1 MSLPGNTLAGSSA
14 AAAAVNPPRASD
26 TVRKPLAFG
35 RETIESIVVAFTLA
49 LLFRTFEA
57 EAFVIPTG
65 SMATTLMGRHKD
77 LECEACGHG
86 YQVGASREEDDQ
98 SQAWR
103 QELIRVERAANEL
116 RAAVADSSR
125 SDTSRAAAQR
135 RLASMEGPRGPLAQ
149 LRMRLEQK
157 MVSTARCPSCGYET
171 DLLVR
176 EGDEVAYDWRFPSF
190 NGDRILVSKTAYD
203 IADPERF
210 DVVVFKYP
218 EDAKVN
224 YIKRLVGLPGE
235 TISIIDGDL
244 WVSTAGSPEEIV
256 RKSPEKLLAML
267 QEVHDTHHVADELV
281 AAGWPQRWT
290 DWGKGDGNGS
300 VAWKSDD
307 GGRSFAVSCPEGR
320 SATLRYRHF
329 LADGDVWEAVGAGR
343 NVAAMAEPRLI
354 DDFEAYNSIRTRSH
368 WVGDLAIEVDLETDG
383 PQGEV
388 AFDLVEGGLT
398 YRCSIDLISG
408 EATLTIP
415 HQPGDPTPREGTPR
429 GPTPIRGSGRWQ
441 VLFANVDDELS
452 LFVDGQRIAF
462 DRICTYVR
470 QEDPV
475 VPVTTPREPGN
486 PAAGDLA
493 PIGVTAKD
501 TSVTLHQLRVLRDL
515 FYIGAYDLGR
525 RPGELLEDSRID
537 YELGPDQFLMLG
549 DNSAASKDSRL
560 WIEGPAVDRRL
571 LIGKA
576 LVIFWPHP
584 WPTSWS
590 IPLRFGS
597 SELRLPFWPNFGRMR
612 RIR

>member
-1 MSLPGNTLAGSSA
+1 MGLPGNTLAGSSTGA
-14 AAAAVNPPRASD
+14 PPIATPRASD
-26 TVRKPLAFG
+26 TIRNPLGFG

-77 LECEACGHG
+77 LECEACGRG

-103 QELIRVERAANEL
+103 QELIRVERAASEL

-125 SDTSRAAAQR
+125 TDSSRAQAQR
-135 RLASMEGPRGPLAQ
+135 KLAAMEAPRGPLDQ
-149 LRMRLEQK
+149 LKTRLEQK

-176 EGDEVAYDWRFPSF
+176 EGDQVAYDYRYPSYH
-190 NGDRILVSKTAYD
+190 GDRILVSKTAYD
-203 IADPERF
+203 LADPERF

-244 WVSTAGSPEEIV
+244 WVSTAGEPEEII
-256 RKSPEKLLAML
+256 RKEPEKLLGML
-267 QEVHDTHHVADELV
+267 QEVHDSHHEADELL

-290 DWGKGDGNGS
+290 DWKAGS
-300 VAWKSDD
+300 GPGWSSED
-307 GGRSFAVSCPEGR
+307 GGRSFRASCQEGR

-329 LADGDVWEAVGAGR
+329 LADGEVWEAVKAGSD
-343 NVAAMAEPRLI
+343 VSSMAEAQLI

-368 WVGDLAIEVDLETDG
+368 WVGDLAIEVDLETESDR
-383 PQGEV
+383 GEV
-388 AFDLVEGGLT
+388 ALELVEGGLA
-398 YRCSIDLISG
+398 YRCVVDLISG

-415 HQPGDPTPREGTPR
+415 QQQGDPTPREGTPR
-429 GPTPIRGSGRWQ
+429 GPTPIRGAGRWQ
-441 VLFANVDDELS
+441 LLFANVDDELS

-462 DRICTYVR
+462 DRICTFVR

-475 VPVTTPREPGN
+475 EPITTPREPGN

-493 PIGVTAKD
+493 PIGITASGA
-501 TSVTLHQLRVLRDL
+501 TVTLHQLRVLRDL

-560 WIEGPAVDRRL
+560 WVEGHHVDRSL

-584 WPTSWS
+584 WPASWS
-590 IPLRFGS
+590 IPLRLGS

>member
-1 MSLPGNTLAGSSA
+1 MSLPGNTLTGSA
-14 AAAAVNPPRASD
+14 AEQTAPVNPPRASD
-26 TVRKPLAFG
+26 TVRSPLAFG

-103 QELIRVERAANEL
+103 QELVRVERAANEL
-116 RAAVADSSR
+116 RAAMADTTR

-135 RLASMEGPRGPLAQ
+135 KLASIEAPRGPLDQ
-149 LRMRLEQK
+149 LRTRLEQK

-176 EGDEVAYDWRFPSF
+176 EGDQVTYDWQYPSY

-203 IADPERF
+203 LADPERF

-267 QEVHDTHHVADELV
+267 QEVHDSENVAEELI
-281 AAGWPQRWT
+281 AAGWPQRWS
-290 DWGKGDGNGS
+290 DWGKGGGP
-300 VAWKSDD
+300 AWVSDD
-307 GGRSFAVSCPEGR
+307 GGHSYAVSCPEGR

-329 LADGDVWEAVGAGR
+329 LADSAVWEAVKAGSD
-343 NVAAMAEPRLI
+343 VGDMAEPRLI

-368 WVGDLAIEVDLETDG
+368 WVGDLAIEVDLQTEAA
-383 PQGEV
+383 QGTV
-388 AFDLVEGGLT
+388 ALDLQEGGLT

-415 HQPGDPTPREGTPR
+415 RQPGDPTPREGTPR
-429 GPTPIRGSGRWQ
+429 GPTPVKGAGRWTL
-441 VLFANVDDELS
+441 LFANVDDELS
-452 LFVDGQRIAF
+452 LFVDGRRISF
-462 DRICTYVR
+462 DRLCTFVR

-475 VPVTTPREPGN
+475 EPIEKPRLPGDPTPS
-486 PAAGDLA
+486 DLA
-493 PIGVTAKD
+493 PIGITA
-501 TSVTLHQLRVLRDL
+501 TGTTLKLHRLRVLRDL

-537 YELGPDQFLMLG
+537 YELGSGQFLMLG

-560 WIEGPAVDRRL
+560 WTEGHHVDRSL

-590 IPLRFGS
+590 VPLRFLG

>member
-1 MSLPGNTLAGSSA
+1 MSLPGTTPAGA
-14 AAAAVNPPRASD
+14 TAENAPVNPPRAGD
-26 TVRKPLAFG
+26 TVRSPLAFG

-65 SMATTLMGRHKD
+65 SMATTLMCRHKD

-103 QELIRVERAANEL
+103 QELLRVERAANEL

-135 RLASMEGPRGPLAQ
+135 KLVSIEAPRGPLDQ
-149 LRMRLEQK
+149 LRTRLEQK
-157 MVSTARCPSCGYET
+157 MVSTARCPSCGFET

-176 EGDEVAYDWRFPSF
+176 EGDEVDYDWQYPSF

-203 IADPERF
+203 LADPERF

-235 TISIIDGDL
+235 TLSIIDGDL
-244 WVSTAGSPEEIV
+244 WVSTAGEPEQIV

-267 QEVHDTHHVADELV
+267 QEVHNSRHVADQLL
-281 AAGWPQRWT
+281 AAGWPTRWT
-290 DWGKGDGNGS
+290 DWGSGS
-300 VAWKSDD
+300 GAAWSSDD
-307 GGRSFAVSCPEGR
+307 GGRSYAVSCPEGR

-329 LADGDVWEAVGAGR
+329 LADGDVWNAIKAGR
-343 NVAAMAEPRLI
+343 DIRGMAEPRLI

-368 WVGDLAIEVDLETDG
+368 WVGDLAIEVDLETDSS
-383 PQGEV
+383 QGSV

-398 YRCSIDLISG
+398 YRCSIDLVSG

-415 HQPGDPTPREGTPR
+415 RQPGDPTPREGTPR

-441 VLFANVDDELS
+441 LLFANVDDELS
-452 LFVDGQRIAF
+452 LFVDGRRISF
-462 DRICTYVR
+462 DRLCTFVR

-475 VPVTTPREPGN
+475 VPIVTPRDPGN

-493 PIGVTAKD
+493 PIGITATG
-501 TSVTLHQLRVLRDL
+501 TSLTLHHLRVLRDI

-560 WIEGPAVDRRL
+560 WVEGPQVDRHL

-576 LVIFWPHP
+576 MVIFWPHP
-584 WPTSWS
+584 WPASWS

-612 RIR
+612 PIR

>member
-1 MSLPGNTLAGSSA
+1 MSLSAITPAGSDHEQPPI
-14 AAAAVNPPRASD
+14 NPPRKTD
-26 TVRKPLAFG
+26 TVRSPLAFG

-103 QELIRVERAANEL
+103 QELLRVERAASEH
-116 RAAVADSSR
+116 RAAMADTTR
-125 SDTSRAAAQR
+125 SDTARAAAQR
-135 RLASMEGPRGPLAQ
+135 KLASIEAPRGPLDQ
-149 LRMRLEQK
+149 LRTRLQQK

-171 DLLVR
+171 NLIVR
-176 EGDEVAYDWRFPSF
+176 EGEEVRYDWRYPSY

-203 IADPERF
+203 LADPERF

-244 WVSTAGSPEEIV
+244 WVSRGGSPEEIV
-256 RKSPEKLLAML
+256 RKSSEKLVAML
-267 QEVHDTHHVADELV
+267 QEVHDSHHVAEALRD
-281 AAGWPQRWT
+281 AGWPQRWS
-290 DWGKGDGNGS
+290 DWGKGRGS
-300 VAWKSDD
+300 AWESKD
-307 GGRSFAVSCPEGR
+307 GGRSYTVSCPEGR
-320 SATLRYRHF
+320 TATLKYRHF
-329 LADGDVWEAVGAGR
+329 LADGAVWDAVRAGSDVSD
-343 NVAAMAEPRLI
+343 MAEPRLI

-368 WVGDLAIEVDLETDG
+368 WVGDLAIEVDLETTAS
-383 PQGEV
+383 QGSV
-388 AFDLVEGGLT
+388 AFDLEEGGLT

-408 EATLTIP
+408 EATFTIP
-415 HQPGDPTPREGTPR
+415 RQAGDPTPREGTPR
-429 GPTPIRGSGRWQ
+429 GPTPIKGSGRWTL
-441 VLFANVDDELS
+441 LFANVDDELS
-452 LFVDGQRIAF
+452 LFVDGERIAF
-462 DRICTYVR
+462 DRICTFVR

-475 VPVTTPREPGN
+475 EPITVPREPGN
-486 PAAGDLA
+486 PSPSDLA
-493 PIGVTAKD
+493 PIGITANS
-501 TSVTLHQLRVLRDL
+501 TTVTLHRLRVLRDL

-537 YELGPDQFLMLG
+537 YELGPGQFLMLG

-560 WIEGPAVDRRL
+560 WTEGHHVDRSL

-584 WPTSWS
+584 WAASWS
-590 IPLRFGS
+590 IPLRFLG

>member
-1 MSLPGNTLAGSSA
+1 MSLPGTTPAGA
-14 AAAAVNPPRASD
+14 TAENAPVNPPRAAD
-26 TVRKPLAFG
+26 TVRSPLAFG

-103 QELIRVERAANEL
+103 QELLRVERAANEL

-125 SDTSRAAAQR
+125 SDASRAAAQR
-135 RLASMEGPRGPLAQ
+135 KLVSIEAPRGPLDQ
-149 LRMRLEQK
+149 LRTRLEQK
-157 MVSTARCPSCGYET
+157 MVSTARCPSCGFET

-176 EGDEVAYDWRFPSF
+176 EGDEVDYDWQYPSF

-203 IADPERF
+203 LADPERF

-235 TISIIDGDL
+235 TLSIIDGDL
-244 WVSTAGSPEEIV
+244 WVSTAGEPEQIV
-256 RKSPEKLLAML
+256 RKSPEKLLSML
-267 QEVHDTHHVADELV
+267 QEVHNSRHVADQLL
-281 AAGWPQRWT
+281 AAGWPSRWA
-290 DWGKGDGNGS
+290 DWGSGS
-300 VAWKSDD
+300 GAAWSSDD
-307 GGRSFAVSCPEGR
+307 GGRSYAVSCPEGR

-329 LADGDVWEAVGAGR
+329 LADGDVWDALKAGR
-343 NVAAMAEPRLI
+343 DIRGMAEPRLI

-368 WVGDLAIEVDLETDG
+368 WVGDLAIEVDLETDSS
-383 PQGEV
+383 QGSV

-398 YRCSIDLISG
+398 YRCSIDLVSG

-415 HQPGDPTPREGTPR
+415 RQPGDPTPREGTPR

-441 VLFANVDDELS
+441 LLFANVDDELS
-452 LFVDGQRIAF
+452 LFVDGRRISF
-462 DRICTYVR
+462 DRLCTFVR

-475 VPVTTPREPGN
+475 VPIVTPRDPGN

-493 PIGVTAKD
+493 PIGITATG
-501 TSVTLHQLRVLRDL
+501 TSVTLHHLRVLRDI

-560 WIEGPAVDRRL
+560 WVEGPQVDRQL

-584 WPTSWS
+584 WPASWS

-612 RIR
+612 PIR

>member
-1 MSLPGNTLAGSSA
+1 MSLPGNTLAGSSTA
-14 AAAAVNPPRASD
+14 PPPIAKPRAND
-26 TVRKPLAFG
+26 TVRGPLGYG

-77 LECEACGHG
+77 LECEACGRG

-103 QELIRVERAANEL
+103 QELIRVERTVSEL
-116 RAAVADSSR
+116 RAAVADTSR
-125 SDTSRAAAQR
+125 NDASRAAAQR
-135 RLASMEGPRGPLAQ
+135 KLATIEAPRGPLDQ
-149 LRMRLEQK
+149 LRTRLEQK
-157 MVSTARCPSCGYET
+157 MVSTARCPNCGYET

-176 EGDEVAYDWRFPSF
+176 DGDEVTYDWRYPSF
-190 NGDRILVSKTAYD
+190 HGDRILVSKTAYD
-203 IADPERF
+203 LADPERF

-244 WVSTAGSPEEIV
+244 WVSTAGEPEQII
-256 RKSPEKLLAML
+256 RKEPEKLLAML
-267 QEVHDTHHVADELV
+267 QEVHDSHHLPEALH
-281 AAGWPQRWT
+281 AAGWPQRWA
-290 DWGKGDGNGS
+290 D
-300 VAWKSDD
+300 WKSGSGPGWASED
-307 GGRSFAVSCPEGR
+307 GGRSYAVACPEGR

-329 LADGDVWEAVGAGR
+329 LPDGDVWEAVKAGR
-343 NVAAMAEPRLI
+343 DVSGMAEARLI

-368 WVGDLAIEVDLETDG
+368 WVGDLAIEVDLQTESN
-383 PQGEV
+383 QGEV
-388 AFDLVEGGLT
+388 AFELVEGGLA
-398 YRCSIDLISG
+398 YRCVIDLISG

-415 HQPGDPTPREGTPR
+415 LQAGDPTPHDGTPR
-429 GPTPIRGSGRWQ
+429 GPTPIRGAGRWQ

-452 LFVDGQRIAF
+452 LFVDGKRIAF
-462 DRICTYVR
+462 DRLCTFVR

-475 VPVTTPREPGN
+475 QPITTPREPGN
-486 PAAGDLA
+486 VVAGDLA
-493 PIGVTAKD
+493 PVGITSSGATVT
-501 TSVTLHQLRVLRDL
+501 VHQLRVLRDL

-560 WIEGPAVDRRL
+560 WTEGHHVDRSL

-584 WPTSWS
+584 WPASWS
-590 IPLRFGS
+590 IPLRFGG

>member
-1 MSLPGNTLAGSSA
+1 MSLPGTPSEEA
-14 AAAAVNPPRASD
+14 APVNPPRAGD
-26 TVRKPLAFG
+26 TIRSPFAFG

-103 QELIRVERAANEL
+103 QELVRAEREADEL
-116 RAAVADSSR
+116 RAAVADTSR
-125 SDTSRAAAQR
+125 SDTTRAAAQQK
-135 RLASMEGPRGPLAQ
+135 LVSIQAPGG
-149 LRMRLEQK
+149 RLEQLRNRLERK
-157 MVSTARCPSCGYET
+157 MVSTARCPNCGFET
-171 DLLVR
+171 NLLVR
-176 EGDEVAYDWRFPSF
+176 EGGELAYDWRYPSF

-203 IADPERF
+203 LAEPERF

-244 WVSTAGSPEEIV
+244 WVSTAGEPEQII
-256 RKSPEKLLAML
+256 RKSSEKLLAML
-267 QEVHDTHHVADELV
+267 QEVHDSRHVAEELA
-281 AAGWPQRWT
+281 AAGWPNRWS
-290 DWGKGDGNGS
+290 DWSSGSSVWSSDEGGRRFS
-300 VAWKSDD
+300 VA
-307 GGRSFAVSCPEGR
+307 CEEGQA
-320 SATLRYRHF
+320 ATLRYRHF
-329 LADGDVWEAVGAGR
+329 LANGDVWEAARAGQD
-343 NVAAMAEPRLI
+343 VSGMAEALLI
-354 DDFEAYNSIRTRSH
+354 DDFEAYNSPPTGSH
-368 WVGDLAIEVDLETDG
+368 WVGDLAVEVDLETAG
-383 PQGEV
+383 PQGRV
-388 AFDLVEGGLT
+388 AFDLVEGGLA
-398 YRCSIDLISG
+398 YRCSIDLVSG
-408 EATLTIP
+408 EATLAIP
-415 HQPGDPTPREGTPR
+415 RQPGDPTPREGTPR
-429 GPTPIRGSGRWQ
+429 GSTPIRGAGRWQ
-441 VLFANVDDELS
+441 VLFANVDDELA
-452 LFVDGQRIAF
+452 LFVDGQRISF
-462 DRICTYVR
+462 DRICSFVR

-475 VPVTTPREPGN
+475 IPVTEDREPGN
-486 PAAGDLA
+486 PAVSDLV
-493 PIGVTAKD
+493 PIGVTAEAA
-501 TSVTLHQLRVLRDL
+501 TVTLHHLRVLRDI
-515 FYIGAYDLGR
+515 FYIGVYDFSETGKF
-525 RPGELLEDSRID
+525 LEDSRID

-560 WIEGPAVDRRL
+560 WIEGPHVDRHL

-584 WPTSWS
+584 WPASWS
-590 IPLRFGS
+590 VPLSFLG